1 MNKVLDLEIIAKE
14 NEKYL
19 DKAKLHTQY
28 KIKYIKDYVRRW
40 LNVAVN
46 YRQRNIVFIDSMC
59 NAGVYKNGIKGTCI
73 EVIELFIE
81 YAKEN
86 QSKKFYVFLNDYDKN
101 KIRVLNELISN
112 YNMPNNL
119 RINITDKDVVEYLSL
134 LIEKNTFSN
143 SCFTLL
149 YTDPYNFGIPN
160 LLATIK
166 RFIDEFYC
174 ELLFNYF
181 SSDVTRNKKNT
192 SAKNK
197 MSKIKN
203 ELSSVITDINI
214 DDDENKEILSKL
226 ISTYKDTKN
235 IKYSFAYRFNNTN
248 NAELYYIIFFT
259 PNKRGL
265 ELIKESIWEVFNGE
279 ESFKKQIDI
288 DKDQLKLFNTDDLLI
303 NTYSGPMKESII
315 KLGYEKGVLSYEE
328 IETYVLENS
337 LLKDSHIIKPIINP
351 LLESGILEKIT
362 PVGVR
367 KNNYKESKYKINNKV
382 WYNSIR

>member
-1 MNKVLDLEIIAKE
+1 MNKVLDLGTIAKE

-19 DKAKLHTQY
+19 DEAKLHTQY

-59 NAGVYKNGIKGTCI
+59 NAGVYKNGVKGTCI

-86 QSKKFYVFLNDYDKN
+86 QAKQFYVFLNDYDKD
-101 KIRVLNELISN
+101 KIRVLNGLINN

-119 RINITDKDVVEYLSL
+119 KININDKDVVEYLSL

-160 LLATIK
+160 LLTTIK

-362 PVGVR
+362 PAGVR
-367 KNNYKESKYKINNKV
+367 NNNYKESKYKINNKV
-382 WYNSIR
+382 

>member
-1 MNKVLDLEIIAKE
+1 MNIVLDLKKISKE

-19 DKAKLHTQY
+19 DEAKLHTQY

-46 YRQRNIVFIDSMC
+46 YRQKNIVFIDSMC
-59 NAGVYKNGIKGTCI
+59 NAGIYKNGIKGTCI
-73 EVIELFIE
+73 EIIELFIE

-86 QSKKFYVFLNDYDKN
+86 QSKQFYVFLNDYDKD

-119 RINITDKDVVEYLSL
+119 KINIKDKDVVEYLSL

-143 SCFTLL
+143 SCFILL

-160 LLATIK
+160 LLTTIK
-166 RFIDEFYC
+166 TFIDKFYC

-181 SSDVTRNKKNT
+181 SSDVTRNKNNI

-214 DDDENKEILSKL
+214 DDDKNKEILNKL
-226 ISTYKDTKN
+226 ISTYKNTKN

-288 DKDQLKLFNTDDLLI
+288 DKSQLKLFDTDELLI
-303 NTYSGPMKESII
+303 STYSGPMKESII
-315 KLGYEKGVLSYEE
+315 KLVLDKGELSYED

-351 LLESGILEKIT
+351 LLETGILEKIT
-362 PVGVR
+362 PDGVR
-367 KNNYKESKYKINNKV
+367 KNNYKESKYKINDKV
-382 WYNSIR
+382 

>member
-1 MNKVLDLEIIAKE
+1 MNTVLDFKLIANK
-14 NEKYL
+14 NGKCL
-19 DKAKLHTQY
+19 DEAKLHTQY

-46 YRQRNIVFIDSMC
+46 SRQRNIVFIDSMC
-59 NAGVYKNGIKGTCI
+59 NAGIYKNGVKGTCI

-86 QSKKFYVFLNDYDKN
+86 QAKQFYVFLNDYDQD
-101 KIRVLNELISN
+101 KIMVLKKLISN
-112 YNMPNNL
+112 YNTPNNL
-119 RINITDKDVVEYLSL
+119 KINITDKDVVKYLTL
-134 LIEKNTFSN
+134 LIEKNIFSN

-160 LLATIK
+160 LLTTIK
-166 RFIDEFYC
+166 TFIDKFYC

-181 SSDVTRNKKNT
+181 SSDVTRNKNNT

-214 DDDENKEILSKL
+214 DDDENKEILNKL

-265 ELIKESIWEVFNGE
+265 ELIKESIWKVFNGE

-288 DKDQLKLFNTDDLLI
+288 DKSQLKLFNTDDLLI
-303 NTYSGPMKESII
+303 STYSGPMKESII
-315 KLGYEKGVLSYEE
+315 KLAYEKGELSYDD

-351 LLESGILEKIT
+351 LLEGGILEKIT
-362 PVGVR
+362 PTGVR
-367 KNNYKESKYKINNKV
+367 KNNYKESKYKINDKV
-382 WYNSIR
+382 

>member
-1 MNKVLDLEIIAKE
+1 MDKVLDLEIIAKE

-19 DKAKLHTQY
+19 DEAKLHTQY
-28 KIKYIKDYVRRW
+28 KIKYINDYVRRW

-59 NAGVYKNGIKGTCI
+59 NAGIYKNGIKGTCI

-81 YAKEN
+81 HAKEN
-86 QSKKFYVFLNDYDKN
+86 EAKQFYVFLNDYDKD
-101 KIRVLNELISN
+101 KINVLKDLISN
-112 YNMPNNL
+112 YNIPNNL

-134 LIEKNTFSN
+134 LIEKNTFSS

-149 YTDPYNFGIPN
+149 YIDPYNFGIPN

-166 RFIDEFYC
+166 KFIDKFYC

-214 DDDENKEILSKL
+214 EDDENKEILNKL
-226 ISTYKDTKN
+226 ISTYKHTNN

-288 DKDQLKLFNTDDLLI
+288 DKSQLKLFNTNDLLI
-303 NTYSGPMKESII
+303 STYSGPMKESII
-315 KLGYEKGVLSYEE
+315 KLAYEKKELSYED

-337 LLKDSHIIKPIINP
+337 LLKD
-351 LLESGILEKIT
+351 
-362 PVGVR
+362 
-367 KNNYKESKYKINNKV
+367 
-382 WYNSIR
+382 

>member
-1 MNKVLDLEIIAKE
+1 MNAVLDLKKISKE

-19 DKAKLHTQY
+19 DEAKLHTQY

-46 YRQRNIVFIDSMC
+46 YRQKNIVFIDSMC
-59 NAGVYKNGIKGTCI
+59 NAGIYKNGIKGTCI
-73 EVIELFIE
+73 EIVELFIE

-86 QSKKFYVFLNDYDKN
+86 QLKQFYVFLNDYDKD

-119 RINITDKDVVEYLSL
+119 KINIKDKDVVEYLSL

-160 LLATIK
+160 LLTTIK
-166 RFIDEFYC
+166 TFIDKFYC

-181 SSDVTRNKKNT
+181 SSDVTRNKNNI

-214 DDDENKEILSKL
+214 DDDKNKEILNKL
-226 ISTYKDTKN
+226 ISTYKNTKN

-259 PNKRGL
+259 PSKRGL

-288 DKDQLKLFNTDDLLI
+288 DKSQLKLFDTDELLI
-303 NTYSGPMKESII
+303 STYSGPMKESII
-315 KLGYEKGVLSYEE
+315 KLALDKGELSYED

-351 LLESGILEKIT
+351 LLETGILEKIT
-362 PVGVR
+362 PDGVR
-367 KNNYKESKYKINNKV
+367 KNNYKESKYKINDKV
-382 WYNSIR
+382 

>member
-1 MNKVLDLEIIAKE
+1 MDKVLDLEMIAKE

-19 DKAKLHTQY
+19 DEAKLHTQY

-46 YRQRNIVFIDSMC
+46 SRQRNIVFIDSMC
-59 NAGVYKNGIKGTCI
+59 NAGIYKNGVKGTCI

-86 QSKKFYVFLNDYDKN
+86 QAKQFYVFLNDYAQDK
-101 KIRVLNELISN
+101 IMVLKELISN
-112 YNMPNNL
+112 YNTPNNL
-119 RINITDKDVVEYLSL
+119 RINITDKDVVKYLTL
-134 LIEKNTFSN
+134 LIEKNIFSN

-160 LLATIK
+160 LLTTIK
-166 RFIDEFYC
+166 TFIDKFYC

-181 SSDVTRNKKNT
+181 SSDVTRNKNNT

-214 DDDENKEILSKL
+214 DDDENKEILNKL

-265 ELIKESIWEVFNGE
+265 ELIKESIWKVFNGE

-288 DKDQLKLFNTDDLLI
+288 DKSQLKLFNTDDLLI
-303 NTYSGPMKESII
+303 STYSGPMKESII
-315 KLGYEKGVLSYEE
+315 KLAYEKGELSYDD

-351 LLESGILEKIT
+351 LLEGGILEKIT
-362 PVGVR
+362 PTGVR
-367 KNNYKESKYKINNKV
+367 KNNYKDSKYKINDKV
-382 WYNSIR
+382 

>member
-1 MNKVLDLEIIAKE
+1 MNTVLDLERISKE

-19 DKAKLHTQY
+19 DEAKLHTQY

-46 YRQRNIVFIDSMC
+46 YRQNNIVFIDSMC
-59 NAGVYKNGIKGTCI
+59 NAGIYKNGIKGTCI

-86 QSKKFYVFLNDYDKN
+86 QSKQFYVFLNDYDKD

-119 RINITDKDVVEYLSL
+119 KINIKDKDVVEYLSL

-160 LLATIK
+160 LLTTIK
-166 RFIDEFYC
+166 TFIDKFYC

-181 SSDVTRNKKNT
+181 SSDVTRNKNNT

-214 DDDENKEILSKL
+214 DGDKNKEILNKL
-226 ISTYKDTKN
+226 ISTYKNTKN

-288 DKDQLKLFNTDDLLI
+288 EKSQLKLFDTDDLLI
-303 NTYSGPMKESII
+303 STYSGPMKESII
-315 KLGYEKGVLSYEE
+315 KLALDKRELSYDD

-351 LLESGILEKIT
+351 LLETGILEKIT
-362 PVGVR
+362 PDGVR
-367 KNNYKESKYKINNKV
+367 KNNYKESKYKINDKV
-382 WYNSIR
+382 

>member
-1 MNKVLDLEIIAKE
+1 MDKVLDLEMIAKE

-19 DKAKLHTQY
+19 DEAKLHTQY

-46 YRQRNIVFIDSMC
+46 SRQRNIVFIDSMC
-59 NAGVYKNGIKGTCI
+59 NAGIYKNGVKGTCI

-86 QSKKFYVFLNDYDKN
+86 QAKQFYVFLNDYAQDK
-101 KIRVLNELISN
+101 IMVLKELISN
-112 YNMPNNL
+112 YNTPNNL
-119 RINITDKDVVEYLSL
+119 RINITDKDVVKYLTL
-134 LIEKNTFSN
+134 LIEKNIFSN

-160 LLATIK
+160 LLTTIK
-166 RFIDEFYC
+166 TFIDKFYC

-181 SSDVTRNKKNT
+181 SSDVTRNKNNT

-214 DDDENKEILSKL
+214 DDDENKEILNKL

-265 ELIKESIWEVFNGE
+265 ELIKESIWKVFNGE

-288 DKDQLKLFNTDDLLI
+288 DKSQLKLFNTDDLLI
-303 NTYSGPMKESII
+303 STYSGPMKESII
-315 KLGYEKGVLSYEE
+315 KLAYEKGELSYDD

-351 LLESGILEKIT
+351 LLEGGILEKIT
-362 PVGVR
+362 PTGVR
-367 KNNYKESKYKINNKV
+367 KNNYKESKYKINDKV
-382 WYNSIR
+382 

>member
-1 MNKVLDLEIIAKE
+1 MNAVLDLKKISKE

-19 DKAKLHTQY
+19 DEAKLHTQY

-46 YRQRNIVFIDSMC
+46 YRQKNIVFIDSMC
-59 NAGVYKNGIKGTCI
+59 NAGIYKNGIKGTCI
-73 EVIELFIE
+73 EIVELFIE

-86 QSKKFYVFLNDYDKN
+86 QLKQFYVFLNDYDKD

-119 RINITDKDVVEYLSL
+119 KINIKDKDVVEYLSL

-160 LLATIK
+160 LLTTIK
-166 RFIDEFYC
+166 TFIDKFYC

-181 SSDVTRNKKNT
+181 SSDVTRNKNNI

-214 DDDENKEILSKL
+214 DNDKNKEILNKL
-226 ISTYKDTKN
+226 ISTYKNTKN

-259 PNKRGL
+259 PSKRGL

-288 DKDQLKLFNTDDLLI
+288 DKSQLKLFDTDELLI
-303 NTYSGPMKESII
+303 STYSGPMKESII
-315 KLGYEKGVLSYEE
+315 KLALDKGELSYED

-351 LLESGILEKIT
+351 LLETGILEKIT

-367 KNNYKESKYKINNKV
+367 KNNYKESKYKINDKV
-382 WYNSIR
+382 

>member
-1 MNKVLDLEIIAKE
+1 MNIVLDLKKISKE

-19 DKAKLHTQY
+19 DEAKLHTQY

-46 YRQRNIVFIDSMC
+46 YRQKNIVFIDSMC
-59 NAGVYKNGIKGTCI
+59 NAGIYKNGIKGTCI
-73 EVIELFIE
+73 EIIELFIE

-86 QSKKFYVFLNDYDKN
+86 QSKQFYVFLNDYDKD

-119 RINITDKDVVEYLSL
+119 KINIKDKDVVEYLSL

-160 LLATIK
+160 LLTTIK
-166 RFIDEFYC
+166 TFIDKFYC

-181 SSDVTRNKKNT
+181 SSDVTRNKNNI

-197 MSKIKN
+197 ISKIKN

-214 DDDENKEILSKL
+214 DDDKNKEILNKL
-226 ISTYKDTKN
+226 ISTYKNTKN

-288 DKDQLKLFNTDDLLI
+288 DKSQLKLFDTDELLI
-303 NTYSGPMKESII
+303 STYSGPMKESII
-315 KLGYEKGVLSYEE
+315 KLVLDKGELSYED

-337 LLKDSHIIKPIINP
+337 LLKDSHIIKPIVNP
-351 LLESGILEKIT
+351 LLETGILEKIT
-362 PVGVR
+362 PDGVR
-367 KNNYKESKYKINNKV
+367 KNNYKESKYKINDKV
-382 WYNSIR
+382 

>member
-382 WYNSIR
+382 

>member
-1 MNKVLDLEIIAKE
+1 MNTVLDLEKILKE
-14 NEKYL
+14 NEKIL
-19 DKAKLHTQY
+19 DEAKLHTQY

-46 YRQRNIVFIDSMC
+46 SSQKNIVFIDSMC
-59 NAGVYKNGIKGTCI
+59 NAGIYKNGIKGTCI
-73 EVIELFIE
+73 EIIELFIE
-81 YAKEN
+81 YAKEY
-86 QSKKFYVFLNDYDKN
+86 QSKQFYVFLNDYDRD

-112 YNMPNNL
+112 YNMLNNL
-119 RINITDKDVVEYLSL
+119 KISIKNKDVVEYLSL

-160 LLATIK
+160 LLTTIK
-166 RFIDEFYC
+166 TFIDTFYC

-181 SSDVTRNKKNT
+181 SSDVTRNKNNK

-214 DDDENKEILSKL
+214 DDDQNKEILNKL
-226 ISTYKDTKN
+226 ISTYKNTKN
-235 IKYSFAYRFNNTN
+235 VKYSFAYRFNNTN

-265 ELIKESIWEVFNGE
+265 ELIKESIWAVFNGE

-288 DKDQLKLFNTDDLLI
+288 EKSQLKLFDTDDLLI
-303 NTYSGPMKESII
+303 STYSGPMRESII
-315 KLGYEKGVLSYEE
+315 KLALDKGELSYED
-328 IETYVLENS
+328 IETHVLENS

-351 LLESGILEKIT
+351 LLETGILEKIT
-362 PVGVR
+362 PDGVR

-382 WYNSIR
+382 

>member
-1 MNKVLDLEIIAKE
+1 MNIVLDLKKISKE

-19 DKAKLHTQY
+19 DEAKLHTQY

-46 YRQRNIVFIDSMC
+46 YRQKNIVFIDSMC
-59 NAGVYKNGIKGTCI
+59 NAGIYKNGIKGTCI
-73 EVIELFIE
+73 EIVELFIE

-86 QSKKFYVFLNDYDKN
+86 QLKQFYVFLNDYDKD

-119 RINITDKDVVEYLSL
+119 KINIKDKDVVEYLSL

-160 LLATIK
+160 LLTTIK
-166 RFIDEFYC
+166 TFIDKFYC

-181 SSDVTRNKKNT
+181 SSDVTRNKNNI

-214 DDDENKEILSKL
+214 DDDKNKEILNKL
-226 ISTYKDTKN
+226 ISTYKNTKN

-288 DKDQLKLFNTDDLLI
+288 DKSQLKLFDTDELLI
-303 NTYSGPMKESII
+303 STYSGPMKESII
-315 KLGYEKGVLSYEE
+315 KLALDKGELSYED

-351 LLESGILEKIT
+351 LLETGILEKIT

-367 KNNYKESKYKINNKV
+367 KNNYKESKYKINDKV
-382 WYNSIR
+382 

>member
-1 MNKVLDLEIIAKE
+1 MDKVLDLEIIAKG

-19 DKAKLHTQY
+19 DEAKLHTQY

-59 NAGVYKNGIKGTCI
+59 NAGIYKNGIKGTCI

-86 QSKKFYVFLNDYDKN
+86 ETKQFYVFLNDYDKN
-101 KIRVLNELISN
+101 KINVLKELINN
-112 YNMPNNL
+112 YNIPNNL

-134 LIEKNTFSN
+134 LIKKGTFSN

-160 LLATIK
+160 LLTTIK

-197 MSKIKN
+197 MFKIKN

-214 DDDENKEILSKL
+214 VEDENKEILNKL

-288 DKDQLKLFNTDDLLI
+288 DKSQLKLFNTDDLLI
-303 NTYSGPMKESII
+303 STYSGPMKESII
-315 KLGYEKGVLSYEE
+315 KLACEKGELSYED

-351 LLESGILEKIT
+351 LLEGGILEKIT
-362 PVGVR
+362 PIGVR
-367 KNNYKESKYKINNKV
+367 KNNYKESKYKISDKV
-382 WYNSIR
+382 

>member
-1 MNKVLDLEIIAKE
+1 MDKVLDLEIIAKE

-19 DKAKLHTQY
+19 DEAKLHTQY

-59 NAGVYKNGIKGTCI
+59 NAGIYKNGIKGTCI

-81 YAKEN
+81 YAQKSETK
-86 QSKKFYVFLNDYDKN
+86 QFYVFLNDYDKN
-101 KIRVLNELISN
+101 KINVLKGLINN
-112 YNMPNNL
+112 YNIPNNL
-119 RINITDKDVVEYLSL
+119 KINIANKDVVEYLSM
-134 LIEKNTFSN
+134 LIAKSTFSN

-160 LLATIK
+160 LLTTIK
-166 RFIDEFYC
+166 RFINKFYC

-181 SSDVTRNKKNT
+181 SSDVTRNKNNT

-203 ELSSVITDINI
+203 ELSSVITDVNI
-214 DDDENKEILSKL
+214 VDDENKEILRKL

-259 PNKRGL
+259 PSKKGL

-279 ESFKKQIDI
+279 ESFKKEIDI
-288 DKDQLKLFNTDDLLI
+288 DKSQLKLFSTDDLLI
-303 NTYSGPMKESII
+303 SAYSWPMKESII
-315 KLGYEKGVLSYEE
+315 KLAYEKGELSYGD
-328 IETYVLENS
+328 IETFVLENS

-351 LLESGILEKIT
+351 LLENGILEKIT
-362 PVGVR
+362 PLGVR
-367 KNNYKESKYKINNKV
+367 KNNYKESKYKISNKV
-382 WYNSIR
+382 